1 MCEVEMA
8 LPRCDPSS
16 DEKIAGGGVS
26 FVLPYAVL
34 VVWEMD
40 DEGTS
45 NELLKKWHQQQRGDK
60 R

>member
-1 MCEVEMA
+1 MA